1 MEHEF
6 YQLLKPGDLV
16 FMRYFDDELGWITS
30 KDTTFMILG
39 VERSHDGLAAP
50 ARDKVR
56 FSGGGFEGET
66 LSGHFVRCEEEKNEE
81 H

>member
-16 FMRYFDDELGWITS
+16 FMRYFDDEFGWITS
-30 KDTTFMILG
+30 KDTVFMILG
-39 VERSHDGLAAP
+39 VERCCAGSSP